1 MAHWKI
7 SRTGQTPTRL
17 IVVGL
22 LFFAA
27 VIFLLKVS
35 SRPRTPTTA
44 ISPTTQPSARSSPS
58 PSGSGRIA
66 PQTAQPPAA
75 QARPAPAQPV
85 PEPPS
90 SPISPTDPLPPAAVP
105 AGANA
110 HEQAAD
116 LARQVLAGGGRAF
129 PALVAAIQLAGFP
142 IRNPDGSVAQPTGS
156 SQGIAF
162 DRYEVN
168 ALAELARNRRT
179 VSVPLSSFA
188 DGLASALPQLKDTS
202 MAELLLDGI
211 RQHADSGGGPLL
223 FWASFIVELGRQA
236 KAHPAYDLLGPLDSA
251 GVELDALQMVFIAKR
266 LGGDMY
272 AAAHPES
279 AGGKSVGMS
288 QRLPVYL
295 ASYAAPAS
303 HAAAGPCTFQDAEGK
318 IVDLAALGTTTAFG
332 QLLEYLDSKE
342 VAGAEAMGTL
352 ANFANV
358 ALTYIQLVISH
369 LAFDMQFTMEG
380 DPPLIRTPEMRP
392 KVGQPRT
399 IVTTVKMDLSKIE
412 WLNCLRIPLN
422 AMGLDFSVDA
432 DGPIEGASVAWTA
445 SSGFSD
451 VAIYSGGA
459 EQLVRYVGDSG
470 SRIQSGGAVTAH
482 HAIMDQLTD
491 SEGKARVQV
500 EGVGQRTNLGRQPTP
515 VMKHATAAATVVLKP
530 ANLFRDLKDAAS
542 TAASGVSGLLTIPAE
557 LLYRTRWSYGGWY
570 DFPVQDWKAG
580 NGWVGWLSLLRRQ
593 THQIPVQP
601 GDERDAQLPVGN
613 PQ

>member
-1 MAHWKI
+1 M
-7 SRTGQTPTRL
+7 
-17 IVVGL
+17 
-22 LFFAA
+22 
-27 VIFLLKVS
+27 
-35 SRPRTPTTA
+35 
-44 ISPTTQPSARSSPS
+44 
-58 PSGSGRIA
+58 
-66 PQTAQPPAA
+66 
-75 QARPAPAQPV
+75 
-85 PEPPS
+85 
-90 SPISPTDPLPPAAVP
+90 
-105 AGANA
+105 
-110 HEQAAD
+110 
-116 LARQVLAGGGRAF
+116 
-129 PALVAAIQLAGFP
+129 
-142 IRNPDGSVAQPTGS
+142 
-156 SQGIAF
+156 
-162 DRYEVN
+162 
-168 ALAELARNRRT
+168 
-179 VSVPLSSFA
+179 
-188 DGLASALPQLKDTS
+188 
-202 MAELLLDGI
+202 
-211 RQHADSGGGPLL
+211 L
-223 FWASFIVELGRQA
+223 FWAMFIVELGRQA

-369 LAFDMQFTMEG
+369 LKFDMQFTMEG

-392 KVGQPRT
+392 EVGQTRT

-580 NGWVGWLSLLRRQ
+580 NGWAGWLSYTRIEHRETSEKDEGKCCGGKPTRSEGSTERNETINSRWEIPSDPDATMITPGFSMATAGYTLTGKLTTHLWSFGTGWSSCRGKRPPAWRSHEETQVGTAEYEGEAQVTVRLDADSSFLISGGGPNGQPAGEMVTTQKENHDDGCNGQDPTRSRTLNGKWRPGSWSGNIDGKADPNADVLSGTQ
-593 THQIPVQP
+593 TRTENHAGANITTTHIHNW
-601 GDERDAQLPVGN
+601 ELYR
-613 PQ
+613 